1 MNAAIIS
8 ILEVLAVAF
17 TVWCLFNE
25 KKLIAFE
32 KKIIR
37 RFRRSRFK
45 VIGGK
50 NETVHKHYA

>member
-8 ILEVLAVAF
+8 ILEILAVAF

-32 KKIIR
+32 KRFIR
-37 RFRRSRFK
+37 RFRRNRFK
-45 VIGGK
+45 VIDGK
-50 NETVHKHYA
+50 GETVHKHYA